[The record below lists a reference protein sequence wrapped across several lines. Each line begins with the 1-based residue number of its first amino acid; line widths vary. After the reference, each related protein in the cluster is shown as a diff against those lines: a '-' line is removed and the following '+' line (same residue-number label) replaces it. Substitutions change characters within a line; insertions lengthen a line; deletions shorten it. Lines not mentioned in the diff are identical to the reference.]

1 MQELSGPK
9 NHLTSRNSP
18 DKDFFTYL
26 YQMRLAETTAR
37 FKTTGS
43 EPMPTAR
50 CSSDLH
56 MSELGDHQFIQALI
70 VLYHWYL
77 AFGSAQELV
86 QNEIQN
92 SIGPDGA
99 TSMYLTI

>member
-1 MQELSGPK
+1 MAFRTSDLSELS
-9 NHLTSRNSP
+9 R

-26 YQMRLAETTAR
+26 YQMRFAEITAR

-50 CSSDLH
+50 RFSDLH
-56 MSELGDHQFIQALI
+56 MSGLGDHLFMQVLI

-77 AFGSAQELV
+77 AFGSAQEPV
-86 QNEIQN
+86 QNKIQN
-92 SIGPDGA
+92 SRGPDGA